1 MAPFATKAQLYTV
14 LNDRTAVDRQL
25 DELRRS
31 NAVRVMQASC
41 GLGGG
46 GLGWL
51 AAVTSAVTELVAAE
65 AGSEC
70 TSCRLLTVR
79 LPWPTR
85 LQLPAGKDEFAIML
99 TQDYVAALRR
109 SKAAV
114 LHPPPSSS
122 SSRDEEPGGG
132 SAAAAAAAAL
142 GQPTAAA
149 RQAAQVGNQCRC
161 IFIWC
166 WLLRFAAQPAAAL
179 TPS

>member
-41 GLGGG
+41 GLAGG

-122 SSRDEEPGGG
+122 RDEEPGGG
-132 SAAAAAAAAL
+132 SAAAAAAG

-149 RQAAQVGNQCRC
+149 QQAAQVGNQCRC
-161 IFIWC
+161 ILFAVGC
-166 WLLRFAAQPAAAL
+166 CALPYNLLLP
-179 TPS
+179 TP